1 MRKFFSPSG
10 SGRFVRRGSH
20 VFYRHADGMSTTAPN
35 HPGRDIA
42 RPLIR
47 EILWEI
53 EITPDE
59 FQVLLKQ

>member
-1 MRKFFSPSG
+1 
-10 SGRFVRRGSH
+10 
-20 VFYRHADGMSTTAPN
+20 MSTTAPN